1 VRSTL
6 VGRMSTQP
14 DAAARSTPGLD
25 DVPVIAR
32 RAAQRALASNGLERA
47 APEAPAPSG
56 VHASLTASSGVR
68 ERSASDGPRSDR
80 AVVAVDALAKVPDG
94 ARYLVEPGARITPL
108 AEEEAQR
115 RGIRFV
121 AGGAA
126 QLQPAGTLRLAVA
139 SDHGGFRLKCELLGI
154 LRELGHRVSDLG
166 PATDAACDYP
176 DFARAVALA
185 VAEGR
190 ADLGI
195 VVDGAGIGSAM
206 AANKVPGVLA
216 ANCWDERSARNA
228 REHNHA
234 NVLTLGAG
242 HLDRVA
248 ARAVVVAFLN
258 TAVGAERHARRVD
271 KIRAIET
278 EHARSPRRADTFDPT
293 R

>member
-1 VRSTL
+1 
-6 VGRMSTQP
+6 MSTHP
-14 DAAARSTPGLD
+14 DAAARNTPSLE

-32 RAAQRALASNGLERA
+32 RAAQRALAARGVERA
-47 APEAPAPSG
+47 TPLAVPASG
-56 VHASLTASSGVR
+56 VHAALTANAGVR
-68 ERSASDGPRSDR
+68 ERSAPSGPRSDR

-108 AEEEAQR
+108 AEDEAQR

-126 QLQPAGTLRLAVA
+126 QLQPAGTLRFAVA
-139 SDHGGFRLKCELLGI
+139 SDHGGFRLKSELLPI
-154 LRELGHRVSDLG
+154 LREMGHRVADLG

-206 AANKVPGVLA
+206 AANKVPGALA

-242 HLDRVA
+242 HLDRVS
-248 ARAVVVAFLN
+248 ARAVVVAFAS
-258 TAVGAERHARRVD
+258 TPTGPDRHARRVD

-278 EHARSPRRADTFDPT
+278 EFARAPRRVDTFDPT